1 MIWLLQFCPP
11 GSRIILDSQVE
22 AEIYKTIRARLYKI
36 VKTGANLYKT
46 VDSPHDVVRI
56 NL

>member
-22 AEIYKTIRARLYKI
+22 AEIYKTIKARFYKI
-36 VKTGANLYKT
+36 VMTGAELNKT
-46 VDSPHDVVRI
+46 VEAPHDVVRI